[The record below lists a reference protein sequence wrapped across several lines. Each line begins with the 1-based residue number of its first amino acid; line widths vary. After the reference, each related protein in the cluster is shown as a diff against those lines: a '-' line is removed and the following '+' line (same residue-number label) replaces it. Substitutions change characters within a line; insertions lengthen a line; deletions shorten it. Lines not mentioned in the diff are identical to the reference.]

1 MAGAKESPRQKMINL
16 MYLVF
21 IAMLALNMS
30 KEVLTAFGL
39 ISEQVEKNNVDIEK
53 RIGEFNKL
61 IDNGFNAQDSILRST
76 NSEELN
82 IWAKKKAAAD
92 SVNLITSEFITLI
105 NSIRNPITNIE
116 IVKVQGKDSTFTRID
131 YETMDKAEYFN
142 EILFDQD
149 KGLKPKGEEF
159 LKAIND
165 YVASFQSITNS
176 QKEVGS
182 LDTTYEEIAESVE
195 NAFAT
200 NPVIDGDGI
209 ERTWMKYHLFGYP
222 EVSTNTKLTIMQAN
236 ALNYQASLLSAL
248 IGGQY
253 KMESELTNFDAYVIS
268 DRSAYYKGSDYT
280 GRIVLGKKSNSLIPS
295 SITINGESVPL
306 TSVVNGEILLN
317 FPAGNSVKDHDI
329 KGEITFIQDG
339 KEVSIDVNQMY
350 KVINKPS
357 SASVEVVGRNTLFR
371 NYQNEVFISVPGVTS
386 GSLVVGP
393 SNLVTKSNKSGVYF
407 VKPAG
412 GSELDLSISATLGN
426 GDKFLDTKKF
436 FIRRAPA
443 PDIYFNS
450 AEGGKMSKSAIS
462 GGAVSAVY
470 PAAYGISKTV
480 TVASFDVKMGNRNF
494 KCDGDVLS
502 SKAKKYL
509 KTVKKNTD
517 IIIKNIEYIGITVGN
532 KTNGV
537 TLTVK

>member
-39 ISEQVEKNNVDIEK
+39 ISEQVEKNNTDIEK

-61 IDNGFNAQDSILRST
+61 IDNGFNAQDSILKST
-76 NSEELN
+76 NSDELN
-82 IWAKKKAAAD
+82 IWAKKKTAAD
-92 SVNLITSEFITLI
+92 SVNLITSEFISLI
-105 NSIRNPITNIE
+105 NSLKNPIINTE
-116 IVKVQGKDSTFTRID
+116 VVKSRDTTFTRTD
-131 YETMDKAEYFN
+131 YEKMDKAEYWN
-142 EILFDQD
+142 TTLFDQD
-149 KGLKPKGEEF
+149 KGLNPTGEKF

-165 YVASFQSITNS
+165 YVANFRLITDS
-176 QKEVGS
+176 QKIAES
-182 LDTTYEEIAESVE
+182 LDTTYDVIADAAE

-209 ERTWMKYHLFGYP
+209 KKTWMEYHLFGYP
-222 EVSTNTKLTIMQAN
+222 EVSTNTKLTIMKAN

-253 KMESELTNFDAYVIS
+253 KLEGELTNFDAYVIS
-268 DRSAYYKGSDYT
+268 DESAYYRGSDYT
-280 GRIVLGKKSNSLIPS
+280 GKIVLGKKSNSLMPS
-295 SITINGESVPL
+295 SITINGQSVPL

-317 FPAGNSVKDHDI
+317 FPAGNSVKDQDI
-329 KGEITFIQDG
+329 KGEIIFIQDG
-339 KEVSIDVNQMY
+339 KEVPIPVSQTY

-357 SASVEVVGRNTLFR
+357 SASVEVLGRNTLFR
-371 NYQNEVFISVPGVTS
+371 NYSNEVFISVPGVNS
-386 GSLVVGP
+386 KSIVVGP
-393 SNLVTKSNKSGVYF
+393 SSLVTKSKKNGFYF
-407 VKPAG
+407 VKPKK
-412 GSELDLSISATLGN
+412 GSELNLSISAKLGN
-426 GDKFLDTKKF
+426 GDKFSDTKKF
-436 FIRRAPA
+436 FIRRAPE

-450 AEGGKMSKSAIS
+450 SQGGKMSKSSIS
-462 GGAVSAVY
+462 GGSVSAVY
-470 PAAYGISKTV
+470 PSAYGISKKV
-480 TVASFDVKMGNRNF
+480 SVGSFQVKMGF
-494 KCDGDVLS
+494 KTFTCQGEDLS

-517 IIIKNIEYIGITVGN
+517 IVIKNIEYKGITVGN

>member
-61 IDNGFNAQDSILRST
+61 IDNGFNAQDSILKST

-268 DRSAYYKGSDYT
+268 DRSAYYRGDDYT
-280 GRIVLGKKSNSLIPS
+280 GKIVLGKKSNSLVPS
-295 SITINGESVPL
+295 KITINGEIVPL

-317 FPAGNSVKDHDI
+317 FPAGNSVKDH
-329 KGEITFIQDG
+329 EITGQVEFIQDG
-339 KEVSIDVNQMY
+339 NAISIDVKQLY
-350 KVINKPS
+350 KVINKPN
-357 SASVEVVGRNTLFR
+357 SASVQVIGRNTLFR
-371 NYQNEVFISVPGVTS
+371 NYKNKIKVSVPGLPSSEVTVSGTGVTS
-386 GSLVVGP
+386 
-393 SNLVTKSNKSGVYF
+393 
-407 VKPAG
+407 
-412 GSELDLSISATLGN
+412 EGN
-426 GDKFLDTKKF
+426 GLYSIKPVNGQELILKISGNLSNGKVFSDTEKFQ
-436 FIRRAPA
+436 IRKAPV
-443 PDIYFNS
+443 PTIIFNGK
-450 AEGGKMSKSAIS
+450 EGGAMSRNSIKDGKMSAIYDPAFGLEATVRVNSFEVKIGPKS
-462 GGAVSAVY
+462 Y
-470 PAAYGISKTV
+470 PCTGNVLSKKAKAALKKAPKG
-480 TVASFDVKMGNRNF
+480 FDVSF
-494 KCDGDVLS
+494 KRIN
-502 SKAKKYL
+502 YQ
-509 KTVKKNTD
+509 
-517 IIIKNIEYIGITVGN
+517 GITAGQKQSGPSITIN
-532 KTNGV
+532 
-537 TLTVK
+537 

>member
-1 MAGAKESPRQKMINL
+1 MAGANESPRQKMINL

-39 ISEQVEKNNVDIEK
+39 ISEQVEKNNGDIVK

-61 IDNGFNAQDSILRST
+61 IDNGFNAQDSILTST
-76 NSEELN
+76 TSKDVN
-82 IWAKKKAAAD
+82 IWTKKKAAAD
-92 SVNLITSEFITLI
+92 SINLITAEFINTIESLK
-105 NSIRNPITNIE
+105 NPIKNTKE
-116 IVKVQGKDSTFTRID
+116 VDVVGKDSTFTIMD
-131 YETMDKAEYFN
+131 YETMDKAEYWN
-142 EILFDQD
+142 GKLFDQD
-149 KGLKPKGEEF
+149 KGLNENGENF
-159 LKAIND
+159 LKAINN
-165 YVASFQSITNS
+165 YVASFQSIALS
-176 QKEVGS
+176 QKEIGS
-182 LDTTYEEIAESVE
+182 IDTTYEEIAESVT
-195 NAFAT
+195 NAFET
-200 NPVIDGDGI
+200 KPVIDGEGI
-209 ERTWMKYHLFGYP
+209 EKTWMEYHLFGYP
-222 EVSTNTKLTIMQAN
+222 EVSTNTKLTIMKAN

-268 DRSAYYKGSDYT
+268 DRSGYYTGSEYT
-280 GRIVLGKKSNSLIPS
+280 GRVVLGKKSNSLVPS
-295 SITINGESVPL
+295 SIIINGESVPL

-317 FPAGNSVKDHDI
+317 FPAGNSVKEHDI
-329 KGEITFIQDG
+329 TGEITFIQDG
-339 KEVSIDVNQMY
+339 KEIAIDVNQTY
-350 KVINKPS
+350 KVIKKPN
-357 SASVEVVGRNTLFR
+357 SASVEVIGRNTLFR
-371 NYQNEVFISVPGVTS
+371 NYPNEVYISVPGVNS
-386 GSLVVGP
+386 GSLVIGP
-393 SNLVTKSNKSGVYF
+393 SNLVTKSNKSGYYF

-412 GSELDLSISATLGN
+412 GSELDLSISATLQN
-426 GDKFLDTKKF
+426 GDKFSDTKKF

-450 AEGGKMSKSAIS
+450 SEGGKMSKSAIS

-494 KCDGDVLS
+494 KCEGDELS

-509 KTVKKNTD
+509 RTVKKNTD